1 MYIQENLN
9 IFFSKKESI
18 KMKHFL
24 LPIIT
29 SLLLASVTTIPSF
42 SEEPSIQICCDLPD
56 PLNS

>member
-1 MYIQENLN
+1 
-9 IFFSKKESI
+9 
-18 KMKHFL
+18 MKHFL